1 MLSIDRHVDGA
12 TLTLVLEGRLDTGTS
27 KQLDEEIKVIPD
39 NITELV
45 IDMAKLE
52 YLSSSGIRVLL
63 VASKRMDDR
72 GGTCVM
78 ANVPEIVMDVFEV
91 TGLLKVFTIV

>member
-1 MLSIDRHVDGA
+1 
-12 TLTLVLEGRLDTGTS
+12 
-27 KQLDEEIKVIPD
+27 
-39 NITELV
+39 
-45 IDMAKLE
+45 MAKLE